1 MKASKK
7 LNKDKRNEKWSEY
20 CKMIPESLRKNR
32 LKFSFEN
39 YILQTKEI
47 KEYLKK
53 QYDKAFPSPRIELFK
68 RNLMYEIKKGNPDAI
83 SFYLN
88 NQGYAI
94 KQ

>member
-1 MKASKK
+1 MIELKCIKDLKKMKASKK
-7 LNKDKRNEKWSEY
+7 LNKDKRNKKWSEY

-53 QYDKAFPSPRIELFK
+53 QFK
-68 RNLMYEIKKGNPDAI
+68 RYLMYEIKKGNPDAI